1 MKAKR
6 KNDEIRR
13 YRSDRAWVLFH
24 ILFGFVWGFSGI
36 MLLYISVSAS
46 LPIFIFGCPLLL
58 YVSCRT
64 FRYSY
69 RLANKTYLLVTPSRL
84 EFANSSY
91 NGMVTWEQL
100 TCITRIHYRINN
112 HQTSHN
118 WYGYSFDWWGDGFLL
133 DEKQS
138 FQSVEDVPP
147 ILTQSIPIG
156 NCVSIPRRYRVFG
169 DIDWDKFATTLFGRD
184 LLHYAPH
191 LFEGK
196 LSEKAKIYPE
206 S

>member
-6 KNDEIRR
+6 KNDGGRR
-13 YRSDRAWVLFH
+13 YRPDRAWVLFH
-24 ILFGFVWGFSGI
+24 ILFGLVWVFGGI
-36 MLLYISVSAS
+36 MLLHISVSAS

-58 YVSCRT
+58 YISFRT

-69 RLANKTYLLVTPSRL
+69 RLANKTYLLVTPSHI

-91 NGMVTWEQL
+91 RGIVTWEQV
-100 TCITRIHYRINN
+100 TGITRIHYRINN
-112 HQTSHN
+112 HQTPEN
-118 WYGYSFDWWGDGFLL
+118 WYGYSFDWWGDGFIL
-133 DEKQS
+133 DKKQS

-147 ILTQSIPIG
+147 ILTHSIPIG
-156 NCVSIPRRYRVFG
+156 DCVSIPRRYKVFG
-169 DIDWDKFATTLFGRD
+169 DIDYNKFAQTDFGRD

-196 LSEKAKIYPE
+196 LTEKAKVG
-206 S
+206 